1 MTEKEKKQV
10 EEILLSMNPEER
22 KRYMDSLRYKAQ
34 GLTGYPSIDEP
45 WMKNYQP
52 GAREIANNI
61 DKNKSLS
68 DVLIEK
74 FDEHS
79 EIPALKYFNATL
91 SREDFKRLIEKW
103 AKAFREI
110 GVEADEIVPIYG
122 TFFPDICAMILALN
136 QIGAIAYPLKLNE
149 SKEDFERE
157 TSASKIAIVY
167 DGMWNN
173 FKDVFNDDRFKY
185 VISVSAADGILP
197 PLEQVVRFKSHLDAV
212 KSNSKMPSSKKFLHS
227 KDMMK
232 MADAYRGEYKEP
244 FKKDRLAFINTSSGS
259 TINGSVKG
267 IMVTNEAA
275 VAQLGK
281 CVAAEIPFNY
291 GEKVLMNLPPMAST
305 AMFCLFFLPLYKGM
319 TVINEPRLDANKFYS
334 QILQLKPQ
342 VALVSGSLW
351 KKFFRDLQK
360 DSKERGTPNLD
371 FFRMPIVGGEGVTAC
386 ELESMNEA
394 LKFCGSPVTM
404 FSGYGMSEIF
414 SVFSVEKNDV
424 KHREDKSKPVISV
437 GMPLPNA
444 KAGIFDEN
452 GNELMY
458 NQRGELYIYD
468 KDTVMKGYF
477 KKPKLTADV
486 LKGEWIHSGDI
497 AEIDEEGN
505 IYIYGRKEDKVTLPN
520 GKDMYL
526 FDIANK
532 IKEDQ
537 NVQDVMIFTHPLA
550 DGTSYLFAH
559 ILFKSNFYDD
569 KNKELELIDK
579 YLDFSFNGEVKI
591 DGYKEHDGAFV
602 ISPITTKSDRNAMY
616 NDKENY
622 KKIIDG
628 EEYNVDLIES
638 SEGLQKNITKKGQ
651 TKILKKQM

>member
-1 MTEKEKKQV
+1 MTKEEQEYLDKK
-10 EEILLSMNPEER
+10 LLAMDPKER
-22 KRYMDSLRYKAQ
+22 QRYMDSIRYRAQ

-52 GAREIANNI
+52 GAREIANNV

-74 FDEHS
+74 FDEQS

-91 SREDFKRLIEKW
+91 SRDDFKLLIEKW

-157 TSASKIAIVY
+157 TSESKIAIVY

-173 FKDVFNDDRFKY
+173 VKDIFSDDRFKY

-197 PLEQVVRFKSHLDAV
+197 PLEQVVRVKSHLDAV
-212 KSNSKMPSSKKFLHS
+212 KNNSKMPSSKKFLHS
-227 KDMMK
+227 KDMME
-232 MADAYRGEYKEP
+232 MADSYKGDYKEP

-259 TINGSVKG
+259 TINGRVKG

-291 GEKVLMNLPPMAST
+291 GEKALMNLPPMAST

-334 QILQLKPQ
+334 QILKIKPQ

-424 KHREDKSKPVISV
+424 KHKEDKSKPVISV

-444 KAGIFDEN
+444 RAGIFDEN

-458 NQRGELYIYD
+458 NQRGELYMYD
-468 KDTVMKGYF
+468 EDTVMKGYF
-477 KKPKLTADV
+477 KKPELTESV
-486 LKGEWIHSGDI
+486 LQGEWLHSGDI
-497 AEIDEEGN
+497 AEMDEEGN
-505 IYIYGRKEDKVTLPN
+505 IYIYGRKTDAVTLPN
-520 GKDMYL
+520 GKEMYL

-537 NVQDVMIFTHPLA
+537 NVQDVMIFTHPLEN
-550 DGTSYLFAH
+550 GTNSLFAH
-559 ILFKSNFYDD
+559 ILFKANFYGDRD
-569 KNKELELIDK
+569 KELELIDK
-579 YLDFSFNGEVKI
+579 YLDVSFDGQVTI
-591 DGYKEHDGAFV
+591 DGYKEHEGAFV
-602 ISPITTKSDRNAMY
+602 ISPITTKTDRNAMY
-616 NDKENY
+616 NDLEDY
-622 KKIIDG
+622 KKIING
-628 EEYNVDLIES
+628 EVFSVDLLETPN
-638 SEGLQKNITKKGQ
+638 GLVKNINKKE
-651 TKILKKQM
+651 KSKVFKKQM